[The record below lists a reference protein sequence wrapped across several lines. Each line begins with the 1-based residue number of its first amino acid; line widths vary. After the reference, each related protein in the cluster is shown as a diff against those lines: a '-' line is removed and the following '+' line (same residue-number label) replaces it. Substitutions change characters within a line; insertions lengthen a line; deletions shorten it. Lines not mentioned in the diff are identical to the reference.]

1 MSPTSTV
8 VLIHCEGYDRDKV
21 REAVTRGL
29 GFLGGAGRFA
39 GRGAKVLLKPN
50 LLIGDP
56 PEKCVTTHPAVFRA
70 VAEAFIAVGAEVSYG
85 DSPSFGGMSTAA
97 RRSGIAPIAA
107 ELGVVE
113 ADFHTPVD
121 IFFEQG
127 MQNRRFVIARA
138 VKDADV
144 IVSIPKFKTHGFQ
157 KFTGCVKNQFGCVPG
172 LRKGEYH
179 VKLADA
185 NDFARMLIDLN
196 RLVAPSLYVMDGIC
210 AMEGN
215 GPRGGRPRPLNLLM
229 FSTDPIACDATACRI
244 VGLDPL
250 LVPTIRFGAIAGAGT
265 YLESEI
271 ELLGDDITCFIK
283 EDFAA
288 DRRPIRPYRS
298 RGLMRFVSNRLV
310 PKPYLKGDMCVR
322 CGKCVEMCPT
332 FPKSIDWENDDHT
345 KPPTHRYRTCIR
357 CYCCQEVCPESAI
370 ELRYPI
376 LRKVFR

>member
-1 MSPTSTV
+1 MSVKSTV
-8 VLIHCEGYDRDKV
+8 VLVHCEGYDRAKV
-21 REAVTRGL
+21 KEAVARGL
-29 GFLGGAGRFA
+29 GLLGGAGRFA
-39 GRGAKVLLKPN
+39 GPGKKVLLKPN

-70 VAEAFIAVGAEVSYG
+70 VAEAFIDAGAEVSYG
-85 DSPSFGGMSTAA
+85 DSPSFGGMSAAA
-97 RRSGIAPIAA
+97 RRSGIAAIAA
-107 ELGVVE
+107 ELGVAE

-127 MQNRRFVIARA
+127 LQNRRFVIARA

-144 IVSIPKFKTHGFQ
+144 IVSIPKLKTHGFQ

-185 NDFARMLIDLN
+185 NDFARMLVDLN

-271 ELLGDDITCFIK
+271 DLLGDDIACFMK

-310 PKPYLKGDMCVR
+310 PKPYLKREACVR

-332 FPKSIDWENDDHT
+332 SPKSIDWQDGDKT
-345 KPPTHRYRTCIR
+345 KPPSHRYRTCIR

-370 ELRYPI
+370 ELRYPL